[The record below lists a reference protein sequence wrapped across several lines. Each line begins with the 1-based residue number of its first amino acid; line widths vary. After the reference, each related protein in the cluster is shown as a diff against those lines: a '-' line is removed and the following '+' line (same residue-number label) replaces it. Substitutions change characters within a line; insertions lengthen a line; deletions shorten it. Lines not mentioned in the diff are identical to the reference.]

1 LQQTCDMTASASAY
15 SPLRKALDEGQRP
28 SYVYHAMP
36 TDATTCTVGG
46 MAARIART
54 GRPDEIATIIRQLR
68 NWTGLGLLTPIGEK
82 HEGTGRHRLYD
93 HAELMKAALLEVLAR
108 NFRVDVTGLQSFAK
122 RFSTFFP
129 EVLIASARS
138 REQYP
143 FWMGFRNGE
152 IVQHGFDPEP
162 NTLLDAMKNYEL
174 VVIVDAGPIAK
185 RIFG

>member
-1 LQQTCDMTASASAY
+1 MRTS
-15 SPLRKALDEGQRP
+15 
-28 SYVYHAMP
+28 
-36 TDATTCTVGG
+36 ATTYTVGE

-54 GRPDEIATIIRQLR
+54 SRPDEIATIIRQLR

-108 NFRVDVTGLQSFAK
+108 NFRVDVTGLQAFAK
-122 RFSTFFP
+122 KFSTLFSTFFP
-129 EVLIASARS
+129 ELLIAGALS

-152 IVQHGFDPEP
+152 IAEHGFDPEP
-162 NTLLDAMKNYEL
+162 HTLLAAMASYEL
-174 VVIVDAGPIAK
+174 VVVMDAGPVAK